1 MYALSSKFNWTP
13 DQIREMANKDVQAYI
28 TMLNGENAA
37 ARAKK
42 IDDDLKAKNRRGWS

>member
-13 DQIREMANKDVQAYI
+13 DEIREMPNKDVQAYI

-37 ARAKK
+37 ARAKQTE
-42 IDDDLKAKNRRGWS
+42 DELKRRNRGWA